1 MSSEQQ
7 LREHIVEAG
16 KRLQERF
23 FVAANDGNI
32 SARLPDRRFL
42 ITPTGVNK
50 GDMTED
56 MLLTV
61 DEQGQVLSGDLKPT
75 SEMKMHLAVYR
86 QRSDVHALVHAH
98 PPTATGFATSRIRL
112 DQDVILP
119 EVVFGLGRIGFSEY
133 GTPTTEQVPEAVSRE
148 IADCDALLLAN
159 HGALTV
165 GTSVMQAYYRME
177 TLEMYARIRLVTI
190 QLGGPAALSDPEVQE
205 LFRIRRQR
213 GWGSSPTLEVDPRAV
228 ELISRVV
235 LQVLQAQSAATT
247 R

>member
-1 MSSEQQ
+1 VSSEKQ
-7 LREHIVEAG
+7 LREQILEAG
-16 KRLQERF
+16 KRLKERF

-32 SARLPDRRFL
+32 SARLPGDRFL

-50 GDMTED
+50 GDMDVD
-56 MLLTV
+56 MLLVV
-61 DEQGQVLSGDLKPT
+61 DEQGNVVSGDMKPT

-86 QRSDVHALVHAH
+86 QRPDVQALVHAH

-165 GTSVMQAYYRME
+165 GASVMQAFYRME

-190 QLGGPAALSDPEVQE
+190 QLGGPAALSEPEIEE
-205 LFRIRRQR
+205 LFQVRRQR
-213 GWGSSPTLEVDPRAV
+213 GWGGSPALEVDPRAV
-228 ELISRVV
+228 ELISQVV
-235 LQVLQAQSAATT
+235 LQVLQGVGS
-247 R
+247 RG

>member
-1 MSSEQQ
+1 MSSEKQ
-7 LREHIVEAG
+7 LREQILEAG
-16 KRLQERF
+16 KRLQQRF

-32 SARLPDRRFL
+32 SARLPERRFL
-42 ITPTGVNK
+42 ITPTGINK
-50 GDMTED
+50 GDLDAD

-61 DEQGQVLSGDLKPT
+61 DEQGEVLSGDLKPT

-86 QRSDVHALVHAH
+86 QRPDVHALVHAH

-119 EVVFGLGRIGFSEY
+119 EVVFGMGRIGFSEY

-165 GTSVMQAYYRME
+165 GASVMQAYYRME

-190 QLGGPAALSDPEVQE
+190 QLGGPAALTEPEIAE
-205 LFRIRRQR
+205 LFRVRQQR
-213 GWGSSPTLEVDPRAV
+213 GWGGSPALEVDPRAV
-228 ELISRVV
+228 ELISQVV
-235 LQVLQAQSAATT
+235 LQVLQTQGAASP